1 MCDRY
6 LEILKESAHKGNFIP
21 SGRQLHRT
29 PPLPD
34 VKRHLNFCSDSSL
47 DLEEQQRNVERRSQ
61 NNHNSTFDSPDTPET
76 KPGSLD
82 DPNSMLKGMK
92 GYQLIPS
99 DLEFIEKM
107 KEEKLIKNLQ
117 SELEEAQRLLKK
129 ETMAAELVIASREK
143 AQAELKKFPS
153 CEEITEWVKVVLGA
167 SSPSVDLTDVDAKSL
182 LATVTK
188 EDVQRVIDG
197 KRTELRRMEKMVAN
211 KRKKEAKER
220 AQLEKQITVEQ
231 LKIQGLMRQLT
242 DLKFDLAR
250 ETEACEALDMPFK
263 VEAEKVDTSEELPAA
278 KSQVRSRG
286 KERKQA
292 VKSTEKLQDA
302 TNQNKSKSK
311 LTDSRSS
318 LKDDRENK
326 KTSETLKTK
335 QKSAEKQTK
344 PVRAAGG
351 PQRRKTEEKDS
362 DLQESEQAVKGRRKP
377 PGGAQTAASQAKNQ
391 SKVRTGEAADDGEEA
406 QHAGLRRSKRIAS
419 RSSTH
424 LQIKAKPSP
433 EQLLKA
439 L

>member
-6 LEILKESAHKGNFIP
+6 LEILKESAHKGNYIP
-21 SGRQLHRT
+21 AGRQLHRT

-34 VKRHLNFCSDSSL
+34 VKRHLNFCNESSL
-47 DLEEQQRNVERRSQ
+47 DVEQQQHNEERQSQ
-61 NNHNSTFDSPDTPET
+61 NDHNSTFDSPHTPET

-82 DPNSMLKGMK
+82 DPSSMLRGMK

-117 SELEEAQRLLKK
+117 RELEEAQRLLKK
-129 ETMAAELVIASREK
+129 ETMAAELVIACREK
-143 AQAELKKFPS
+143 AQAELKRFPS
-153 CEEITEWVKVVLGA
+153 CEEITEWAKVVLA
-167 SSPSVDLTDVDAKSL
+167 ETSPSVDLTDVDAKSL
-182 LATVTK
+182 LAMVTK

-197 KRTELRRMEKMVAN
+197 KRIELKRMETMVAN

-242 DLKFDLAR
+242 DLKSDLAR
-250 ETEACEALDMPFK
+250 EKEACEAPDMVFK

-311 LTDSRSS
+311 LTDS
-318 LKDDRENK
+318 LKDDRGNK

-335 QKSAEKQTK
+335 QKSTEKQTK

-351 PQRRKTEEKDS
+351 PQRRKTEEEDS
-362 DLQESEQAVKGRRKP
+362 DLQESEPAVKGRRKP
-377 PGGAQTAASQAKNQ
+377 PGGAQTAASRAKNQ
-391 SKVRTGEAADDGEEA
+391 SKVRTGEAPRAADDGEEA

-419 RSSTH
+419 RR
-424 LQIKAKPSP
+424 
-433 EQLLKA
+433 
-439 L
+439 